1 MNVIDRKNTS
11 CNPSHMMALLGFA
24 NFYKVKPLLLQSSF
38 CLVLCGSSLD
48 NTSST
53 WLSGGL
59 PIEIFN
65 RSNPFLCSSCCVC
78 VTERL
83 DRRAFQ
89 FGAVARC
96 SDAYSHVTKY
106 FILGW
111 LQRSVP
117 RRGENAFNCNV
128 QMEAQTQTVT
138 GDAPLELVILD
149 KRI

>member
-1 MNVIDRKNTS
+1 MFLLQRFDLVYLFVRTRVLAAVRSQRHWDRAVLRTERHFVNVIDRKNTS

-96 SDAYSHVTKY
+96 SDAYSHVTK
-106 FILGW
+106 
-111 LQRSVP
+111 
-117 RRGENAFNCNV
+117 
-128 QMEAQTQTVT
+128 
-138 GDAPLELVILD
+138 
-149 KRI
+149 